1 MSLEQQLSSAIAA
14 QNNLTQ
20 TVASSFDNL
29 KAQVN
34 GFINAWGINGYT
46 TLTVGQGKQFANI
59 QDAWNSLTGKVL
71 QAGVLIQVSDGIYNQ
86 AGIGLENHPYAHMV
100 RIVGNLVNPTNCVLN
115 FVADANRVSHGIFCN
130 NVRGLEISGFKLV
143 GGFSENNIT
152 WRGLYVGNSSWVRSA
167 DNSLVIE
174 GGFKGLEV
182 VENSRYYCT
191 GLIVNGFYEWGVL
204 VSSSLVRVNGLK
216 MNGRG
221 RDVETPLPKSVWSNG
236 GVIHSH
242 GIGVVDGAQC
252 LAGGCRVTNC
262 SIGYYSARNCYF
274 WCDSSKA
281 DNCGYGFNVEHFSS
295 LWCFFGEASNCYTG
309 WRAHATSNM
318 LALNTRATAC
328 RDYGYLAEH
337 SSRIDASGSTA
348 ISCGTGYFC
357 HLASFVGAW
366 NTVINLKN
374 NGTNYNPPA
383 GGVLGNSNSQIHFN

>member
-86 AGIGLENHPYAHMV
+86 GGIGLENHPYAHMV
-100 RIVGNLVNPTNCVLN
+100 RIVGNLANPTNCVLN
-115 FVADANRVSHGIFCN
+115 FVADANRVSHGILCN

-174 GGFKGLEV
+174 GGLKGLNKFRHMLDFLKE
-182 VENSRYYCT
+182 E
-191 GLIVNGFYEWGVL
+191 
-204 VSSSLVRVNGLK
+204 SLEFNPVHQLRNQ
-216 MNGRG
+216 
-221 RDVETPLPKSVWSNG
+221 
-236 GVIHSH
+236 
-242 GIGVVDGAQC
+242 GA
-252 LAGGCRVTNC
+252 A
-262 SIGYYSARNCYF
+262 
-274 WCDSSKA
+274 
-281 DNCGYGFNVEHFSS
+281 
-295 LWCFFGEASNCYTG
+295 
-309 WRAHATSNM
+309 
-318 LALNTRATAC
+318 
-328 RDYGYLAEH
+328 
-337 SSRIDASGSTA
+337 
-348 ISCGTGYFC
+348 
-357 HLASFVGAW
+357 
-366 NTVINLKN
+366 
-374 NGTNYNPPA
+374 
-383 GGVLGNSNSQIHFN
+383 